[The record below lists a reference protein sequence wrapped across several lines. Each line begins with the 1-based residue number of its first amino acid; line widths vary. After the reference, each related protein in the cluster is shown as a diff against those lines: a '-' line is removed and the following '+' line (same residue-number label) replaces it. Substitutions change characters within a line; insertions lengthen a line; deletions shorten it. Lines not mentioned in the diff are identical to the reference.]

1 MLTRFFHDLWRQWLR
16 KSLCN
21 VLTEP
26 ARIGADLPQRLDHS
40 FPRYQPIPS
49 RPIVAEPRRSP
60 QRIFPSARWALT
72 LWTNVWEREHMAKIR
87 HLAIKT
93 KSPERLAVFYEEVFG
108 LKRIRSEKGG
118 AIYMS
123 DGYLTVA
130 LLRNRGEATPSGINH
145 FGFHVD
151 DVKDIEQKL
160 KRFDEPLEQRP
171 GNRPYAEYRAMDPDG
186 NLFDVS
192 AHGYEEAEFKADR
205 DARAVSAQKDKVPS

>member
-1 MLTRFFHDLWRQWLR
+1 
-16 KSLCN
+16 
-21 VLTEP
+21 
-26 ARIGADLPQRLDHS
+26 
-40 FPRYQPIPS
+40 
-49 RPIVAEPRRSP
+49 
-60 QRIFPSARWALT
+60 
-72 LWTNVWEREHMAKIR
+72 MAKIR

-151 DVKDIEQKL
+151 NIKSV
-160 KRFDEPLEQRP
+160 EPEIPEIVMNGIDQFLTREC
-171 GNRPYAEYRAMDPDG
+171 
-186 NLFDVS
+186 V
-192 AHGYEEAEFKADR
+192 
-205 DARAVSAQKDKVPS
+205 